1 MAAMA
6 VAHLDIPAS
15 ELEEQARERTR
26 SNATLWLIWG
36 MFWLLMVVIAIQD
49 QHRNPFIRWWEP
61 ILWECSSA
69 LGATVW
75 LVVQRRAQDRYAR
88 YLDRPLLWFAH
99 QLKWLPLIA
108 ATFVAGVYAL
118 RLGIYSLTPEL
129 YEHEPWPFVFVYES
143 IKLSLFAGLWLGIV
157 FGLDSYGQW
166 QSQRRRLLTLQKTL
180 AEAQLSQLKAQLRP
194 HFFFNALNTISA
206 LMHVDIERADRLLA
220 RLGDL
225 LRLSLQS
232 GEQEVTSLGNEIR
245 ILELYAQV
253 MHERFAERVTIE
265 WDIEPDSLG
274 ASVPAFLLQPLL
286 ENAFKHA
293 VERSAEPVR
302 IVIASRRKN
311 GELWLSV
318 RNTQSSLAKDLREGV
333 GMRNCRE
340 RLSVLYGE
348 AAWLSLTR
356 VDAEVEARIVLPF
369 REQSR

>member
-1 MAAMA
+1 MA
-6 VAHLDIPAS
+6 VAHLELPAL
-15 ELEEQARERTR
+15 ELADQAREQAR

-36 MFWLLMVVIAIQD
+36 IFWLLMIVISVQD
-49 QHRNPFIRWWEP
+49 QHRNDAIRWWEP
-61 ILWECSSA
+61 ILWEVSSA
-69 LGATVW
+69 VGATLW
-75 LVVQRRAQDRYAR
+75 LLLQRRTQARYAR
-88 YLDRPLLWFAH
+88 YLDHPLLWFAH

-108 ATFVAGVYAL
+108 ITFVVGVYAL
-118 RLGIYSLTPEL
+118 RHGVYWLADEV
-129 YEHEPWPFVFVYES
+129 YEHESWQFVIVYES

-157 FGLDSYGQW
+157 FGLDSYAQW
-166 QSQRRRLLTLQKTL
+166 QAQRRRLLTLQKTL

-232 GEQEVTSLGNEIR
+232 GEQEVTPLSAEIR
-245 ILELYAQV
+245 MLELYAQV
-253 MHERFAERVTIE
+253 MHERFAERVTLE
-265 WDIEPDSLG
+265 WDLEPATLA

-286 ENAFKHA
+286 ENAFKHG
-293 VERSAEPVR
+293 VERSSDPVR
-302 IVIASRRKN
+302 IVVASRRKN

-318 RNTQSSLAKDLREGV
+318 RNTQSSLDEDLREGV

-348 AAWLSLTR
+348 AGWLSLTQ

-369 REQSR
+369 REHGR